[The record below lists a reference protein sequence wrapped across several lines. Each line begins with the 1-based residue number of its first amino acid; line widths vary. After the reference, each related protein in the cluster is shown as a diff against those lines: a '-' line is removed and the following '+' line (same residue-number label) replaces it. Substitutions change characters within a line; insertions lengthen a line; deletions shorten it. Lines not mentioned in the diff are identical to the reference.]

1 MGVDLG
7 DLFGRSSIAFGQL
20 SGKVVAVDAHNTLYQ
35 FLSVI
40 RQPDGTPL
48 MDSSGRI
55 TSHLSGLIYRTT
67 SMMEAG
73 MRPVFVF
80 DGKPPGMK
88 EGTIKERR
96 QVRAEAY
103 RRWEEAKAAGSPDA
117 FKYAQASS
125 RLTGEIL
132 EDAKNILGY
141 MGVPCVQAP
150 SEGEAQ
156 TAFMVRRG
164 DAYCAASQDYDSL
177 LFGATLLVR
186 NLTVTG
192 RRKLPGKNVYV
203 NIEPEMIYLND
214 GLGKLQITREQL
226 VDIGLLV
233 GTDFNEGIKG
243 VGPKTALKLVKKH
256 RSMADILKEQGKE
269 IDDYECIQ
277 QFFLSPEVTENYDLK
292 VKVPNVD
299 KIKEFLCEE
308 HDFSADRVEKAI
320 DRLVAASGAKAQKTL
335 DRWFG

>member
-7 DLFGRSSIAFGQL
+7 DLFGRVDITLEHL
-20 SGKVVAVDAHNTLYQ
+20 SGKIVAVDAHNTLYQ

-67 SMMEAG
+67 NLIEAG
-73 MRPVFVF
+73 IRPAFVF
-80 DGKPPGMK
+80 DGKPPGIK
-88 EGTIKERR
+88 EGTIEERR

-103 RRWEEAKAAGSPDA
+103 RRWEEAKAVGSPDA

-125 RLTGEIL
+125 RVTGEII
-132 EDAKNILGY
+132 EDAKKILGY
-141 MGVPCVQAP
+141 MGVPCIQAP

-156 TAFMVRRG
+156 TAFMVSRG

-186 NLTVTG
+186 NLTITG
-192 RRKLPGKNVYV
+192 RRKLPRKNVYV
-203 NIEPEMIYLND
+203 NVEPEMINLED
-214 GLGKLQITREQL
+214 GLSKLQITRGQL

-243 VGPKTALKLVKKH
+243 IGPKTALKLVKKH
-256 RSMADILKEQGKE
+256 RSLADILKEQGKE
-269 IDDYECIQ
+269 IDNYECVQ

-292 VKVPNVD
+292 AKAPNVE

-308 HDFSADRVEKAI
+308 HDFSAERVEKAVE
-320 DRLVAASGAKAQKTL
+320 RLVAASGAKAQKTL